1 MLCYDAAPRLQTKTE
16 VVCCCTGQSRYRVDT
31 ERPVLQW
38 PVVSALHGE
47 KAPATFETGKEAF
60 LFPFSSKIVKLTLEL
75 DVYGSKRNFN
85 KNIFVT
91 FRFKRTDRYAYLS
104 LMMLIY

>member
-1 MLCYDAAPRLQTKTE
+1 MMLPQDCKQRLRLSAAAR
-16 VVCCCTGQSRYRVDT
+16 GRVDT

-60 LFPFSSKIVKLTLEL
+60 LFPFSSKIVKLTIEL
-75 DVYGSKRNFN
+75 DIYSSQKEIST
-85 KNIFVT
+85 K
-91 FRFKRTDRYAYLS
+91 KS
-104 LMMLIY
+104 L

>member
-1 MLCYDAAPRLQTKTE
+1 MMMLPQDCKQRLRLSAAAR
-16 VVCCCTGQSRYRVDT
+16 GRVDT

-104 LMMLIY
+104 LMVLIY